1 VFFAL
6 WGGPVRR
13 LSFAVVLLLLFVPA
27 ARVSAATWQ
36 RPVPGPVA
44 RPFDP
49 PKQMYGPGHLGVDF
63 SAAPGTFV
71 RAAGPGTVVFA
82 GTVAFTRHVV
92 IRHAGNLRT
101 SYSFLATIRV
111 RRGDP
116 VQAGDVVGTTG
127 GRGEQHDGTVLHFGL
142 RIGDTYV
149 DPMQLFAGLDLAAH
163 VHLAPLD
170 HDPRD
175 EAASLA
181 DGIPAPDYPVLCATE
196 WCNSGRSSGP
206 NRR

>member
-1 VFFAL
+1 M
-6 WGGPVRR
+6 RR
-13 LSFAVVLLLLFVPA
+13 LLLAVLIAALLFVPV
-27 ARVSAATWQ
+27 ARANAQTWQ
-36 RPVPGPVA
+36 RPVPGAVT

-49 PKQMYGPGHLGVDF
+49 PQQRYGPGHLGADL
-63 SAAPGTFV
+63 AAPPGTFV

-82 GTVAFTRHVV
+82 GVVAYTRHVV

-111 RRGDP
+111 R
-116 VQAGDVVGTTG
+116 AGDTVQPGDVLGTTG

-149 DPMQLFAGLDLAAH
+149 DPMQLFAGVDLAAR

-170 HDPRD
+170 AHPPD
-175 EAASLA
+175 EAAMVA
-181 DGIPAPDYPVLCATE
+181 AGVPAPEDYPVLCATE
-196 WCNSGRSSGP
+196 WCNSGRSSGESG
-206 NRR
+206 R